1 MRSRRPS
8 EYIRDVLGEGPD
20 LHTRVYDRRFLLGEK
35 RNELVDLCEIQR
47 YGLDTFGDPDF
58 VSIYGLKPAEW
69 YARGVRLLGRTAVE
83 CTRDLFANLIASDLA
98 AVAKT
103 VTTGNGSIVIDPF
116 AGSGNTLYWI
126 TRHVKPE
133 RSVGFEQDDVVF
145 ELTRRNLSIMSLGIN
160 VLHDSYEQGLKTLTV
175 RDGELVIVFISPP
188 WGAALDSEA
197 GLDLRRT
204 TPPVAQII
212 DLATAVFHPRKLLFG
227 IQAYET
233 VNSDSLAELTA
244 RFESSTLNVY
254 DINPQ
259 AQNPGLLLGTI
270 GWIASSPTSSTGT

>member
-1 MRSRRPS
+1 VP
-8 EYIRDVLGEGPD
+8 GERPD
-20 LHTRVYDRRFLLGEK
+20 LQTRAFDRRCLLAEK
-35 RNELVDLCEIQR
+35 RNELVDLREVQR
-47 YGLDTFGDPDF
+47 YGRDAFGDPDF

-98 AVAKT
+98 AVART
-103 VTTGNGSIVIDPF
+103 VRTGDRSIVIDPF

-126 TRHVKPE
+126 TRHVEPG

-145 ELTRRNLSIMSLGIN
+145 ELTRRNLSIMHLGID
-160 VLHDSYEQGLKTLTV
+160 VLHDTYERGLETLTV
-175 RDGELVIVFISPP
+175 RDDELAILFISPP
-188 WGAALDSEA
+188 WGEALDPET

-204 TPPVAQII
+204 TPPVAEII
-212 DLATAVFHPRKLLFG
+212 DLATAVLHPHKLLLG

-233 VNSDSLAELTA
+233 VNSDSLAEVTA
-244 RFESSTLNVY
+244 RFESSALNVY

-259 AQNPGLLLGTI
+259 AQNPGLLLGTV
-270 GWIASSPTSSTGT
+270 GWIATSLHALGRDTTAEDAHRTSS